1 MEALAGKASGI
12 RSLRGRITERGRGLW
27 KEIRKNRQCYVLA
40 APYTLFF
47 FLFTLLPVIISFIL
61 GFTYFNML
69 QPPEW
74 RGWMNYERLFLD
86 DDIFLIA
93 VKNTLLF
100 VFVTGPISFVLCFI
114 FAWFV
119 NEMTPGPRAVF
130 TLLFYGPVL
139 TGNTFVV
146 WKFIF
151 SGDQYGIVNGF
162 LMRLGLLN
170 EPVNWLIDT
179 KYNLKILILVQL
191 WLALGTG
198 FLVFIAAFQSVDIN
212 LYEAAAIDGVVNRF
226 QEVWYIT
233 VPSIVPQLLFAVVTQ
248 TVVSFAVCE
257 VSIELAGFPST
268 EYSAET
274 VVTHLIDYGNI
285 RFEMGYA
292 SAITT
297 LLFLAMVFT
306 NKFLLS
312 LLRKI
317 T

>member
-1 MEALAGKASGI
+1 MEALVEKAPGVRGI
-12 RSLRGRITERGRGLW
+12 LDTLTIKRKNLW
-27 KEIRKNRQCYVLA
+27 KEMKKNRQCYVLA
-40 APYTLFF
+40 APYTIFF
-47 FLFTLLPVIISFIL
+47 ITFTLLPVIISFVL

-69 QPPEW
+69 QPPQW
-74 RGWMNYERLFLD
+74 RGWMNYTRLFLD

-93 VKNTLLF
+93 VKNTMLF

-114 FAWFV
+114 FAWLV
-119 NEMTPGPRAVF
+119 NEMTPRPRALF

-151 SGDQYGIVNGF
+151 SGDQYGIINGF
-162 LMRLGLLN
+162 LMKLGLLK

-179 KYNLKILILVQL
+179 RYNLKILIMVQL

-198 FLVFIAAFQSVDIN
+198 FLVFIAAFQSIDKN
-212 LYEAAAIDGVVNRF
+212 LYEAAAIDGVMNRF

-233 VPSIVPQLLFAVVTQ
+233 VPSIVPQLLFAIVTQ

-297 LLFLAMVFT
+297 LLFLAMVLT
-306 NKFLLS
+306 NKFILS
-312 LLRKI
+312 LLKKI